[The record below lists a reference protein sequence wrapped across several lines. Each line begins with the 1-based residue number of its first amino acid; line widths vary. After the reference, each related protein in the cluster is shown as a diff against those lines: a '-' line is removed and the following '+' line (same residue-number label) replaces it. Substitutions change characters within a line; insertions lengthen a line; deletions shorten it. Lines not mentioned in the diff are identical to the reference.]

1 MALSHH
7 ELTVTEVFQQPI
19 VPISFA
25 VSMTGLSAFFFGCIY
40 SGLAKNEKQI
50 SWLLTFASSLV
61 CTLIS
66 VPCFIQFWL
75 SGWNIRMLGIES
87 TWHTASVCFFIS
99 YLILDLSF
107 GSIYYRRRITFLTGW
122 FHHTLYIFFLLWFLR
137 MRTASFFCTAAIL
150 ELPTLILAAGSLSK
164 AWRCDFL
171 FASTFFFLRL
181 VLHAWMIVQLKHH
194 HRVESLWI
202 VAVVVYPL
210 HLYWFNGI
218 INQQIRNHPKAVQQV
233 AIFLDSKH
241 SFLDK
246 IFTA

>member
-1 MALSHH
+1 MNTN
-7 ELTVTEVFQQPI
+7 ELTVSQVFQQSV
-19 VPISFA
+19 VPISFGA
-25 VSMTGLSAFFFGCIY
+25 SFALLGGFFFGCIY

-50 SWLLTFASSLV
+50 SWLLTFASSFV

-66 VPCFIQFWL
+66 IPCFFTFWL
-75 SGWNIRMLGIES
+75 SGWDIRMLGIEA

-99 YLILDLSF
+99 YLILDLSL

-122 FHHTLYIFFLLWFLR
+122 FHHTLYIVFLLWFLR

-164 AWRCDFL
+164 VWRCDFL
-171 FASTFFFLRL
+171 FATSFFFLRL
-181 VLHAWMIVQLKHH
+181 VLHAWMIAQLRLH

-210 HLYWFNGI
+210 HLYWFHG
-218 INQQIRNHPKAVQQV
+218 
-233 AIFLDSKH
+233 
-241 SFLDK
+241 
-246 IFTA
+246 